1 MADFSTSDIINAK
14 KRVEEMRKK
23 AQGFVEDEEPS
34 VPPPV
39 PVKNDLFSNL
49 FSNDDSALILA
60 MILILS
66 KEKADNM
73 LILAL
78 LYILL

>member
-1 MADFSTSDIINAK
+1 MADFYSDIEGAK
-14 KRVEEMRKK
+14 RRVEEMRRK
-23 AQGFVEDEEPS
+23 AQVFSEEEKPA
-34 VPPPV
+34 PPKPA
-39 PVKNDLFSNL
+39 PDIISTLTA
-49 FSNDDSALILA
+49 NDDSALILA
-60 MILILS
+60 LILILS